1 MLARR
6 TRFPLALRLLACSL
20 LALGGSHAAPALA
33 ESELTGSAL
42 ALHMGC
48 YNCHRTPARHDAPT
62 FERLAARYEKLR
74 GQADAADK
82 EGEHLRRGEPL
93 RRIVAHE
100 QLSPDTATKLMQ
112 WIIDGAKPSA
122 SGG

>member
-1 MLARR
+1 MSS
-6 TRFPLALRLLACSL
+6 TRNATRAPLRLLAGAL
-20 LALGGSHAAPALA
+20 LLTAGGLAGPAFAEDAP
-33 ESELTGSAL
+33 TGGAL

-48 YNCHRTPARHDAPT
+48 YNCHRTPARHDAPS
-62 FERLAARYEKLR
+62 FEQLAARYEKLR
-74 GQADAADK
+74 GKTDAADK
-82 EGEHLRRGEPL
+82 EGEHLRRGEPF

>member
-6 TRFPLALRLLACSL
+6 TRCPLALQMLAAGL

-33 ESELTGSAL
+33 ESELTGAAL

-48 YNCHRTPARHDAPT
+48 YNCHRTPARHDAPS
-62 FERLAARYEKLR
+62 FEQLAARYEKLR
-74 GQADAADK
+74 GKTDAADK
-82 EGEHLRRGEPL
+82 EGEHLRRGEPF